1 MSKKSPKNEVNRP
14 KGGWLWRLG
23 IKALIVVAAVVV
35 LVVIG
40 MMPGRD
46 RTAPPSEAPPV
57 NVAVM
62 QVVAEPELADTFVLP
77 AVVEP
82 NRVVTVSA
90 EVAGR
95 VERILPD
102 EGDTVQAGDL
112 LIQLN
117 ADLIKPQ
124 FQAAEA
130 LYKRKQI
137 EFQRMKELVEMD
149 ATSRQDLDNATTDL
163 ASSKAQLE
171 EVQARLE
178 RTRIHAP
185 IAGVLNDLPVE
196 EGEYV
201 QPGAPVAELV
211 ETDVVK
217 VVVEVPER
225 DIAFFEVGQKSG
237 IVADVKDR
245 EHTLAGVIT
254 FISELA
260 DRQTRSTRLE
270 ITVDNEAGLLRSG
283 QIVRAQLTR
292 RVLKDAIMVP
302 LLAVIPME
310 TGQAVYVVNSEEAK
324 RREIVLD
331 IIQGDRVQVVSGL
344 EAGDQLIVAG
354 HRFVAPGQKVN
365 VVSKKN

>member
-1 MSKKSPKNEVNRP
+1 
-14 KGGWLWRLG
+14 
-23 IKALIVVAAVVV
+23 
-35 LVVIG
+35 
-40 MMPGRD
+40 
-46 RTAPPSEAPPV
+46 
-57 NVAVM
+57 
-62 QVVAEPELADTFVLP
+62 
-77 AVVEP
+77 
-82 NRVVTVSA
+82 
-90 EVAGR
+90 
-95 VERILPD
+95 
-102 EGDTVQAGDL
+102 
-112 LIQLN
+112 
-117 ADLIKPQ
+117 
-124 FQAAEA
+124 
-130 LYKRKQI
+130 
-137 EFQRMKELVEMD
+137 MKELVEMD

-201 QPGAPVAELV
+201 QTGAPVAELV